1 MNLRFIPCNCVF
13 RYGSVKSAH
22 RRTGKIK
29 GIERILGTVDQLQ
42 VRYTHFCSCNTT
54 YRLKPKLKF
63 QIAGVIDRSDIG
75 SGQI

>member
-1 MNLRFIPCNCVF
+1 MTTPY

-42 VRYTHFCSCNTT
+42 ESLIEVT
-54 YRLKPKLKF
+54 
-63 QIAGVIDRSDIG
+63 
-75 SGQI
+75 SGQAKYEHHHRSIVWRCSKLPKDGQGIVFEI